1 MEMPVKLMTADPRV
15 KQNIGKRA
23 IQRGPL
29 VYCMEEVDNP
39 QDFDNLKIAANT
51 SFNAQFNPK
60 LLNGITTIKATTTEL
75 AITLIPYYTWDN
87 RKAGKMK
94 VWIDYNE

>member
-1 MEMPVKLMTADPRV
+1 MTADPRV

-51 SFNAQFNPK
+51 SLMPS
-60 LLNGITTIKATTTEL
+60 
-75 AITLIPYYTWDN
+75 LIRNY
-87 RKAGKMK
+87 
-94 VWIDYNE
+94 

>member
-60 LLNGITTIKATTTEL
+60 LLNGITTIKPL
-75 AITLIPYYTWDN
+75 RMSWQSLWSLIIHGIT
-87 RKAGKMK
+87 GKRGK
-94 VWIDYNE
+94 